1 MTSKKKLIQLFL
13 KWLKLK
19 NNTIGF
25 ESHLRE
31 KKTNYLLKYFQFLLR
46 LLIKQQIINSN
57 TSSNKLDKFKDI
69 LFLKNHLNLSQDQIR
84 KILQNEI
91 KIRSN
96 CGGILGQL
104 ASFRSELRLTAGRIS

>member
-1 MTSKKKLIQLFL
+1 MVKINPEYLQAPKKAVEAKLPHKAVTFCKMFEVIEQLKVEKTEL
-13 KWLKLK
+13 YRHLEEQVQLQLK

-69 LFLKNHLNLSQDQIR
+69 FSRPTTLSI
-84 KILQNEI
+84 
-91 KIRSN
+91 
-96 CGGILGQL
+96 
-104 ASFRSELRLTAGRIS
+104 